1 MIFNINAIFDRFLD
15 LMLRITCPSAGA
27 VVILLCFLLTST
39 TSFEH
44 MLNSY
49 EKFTDSRT
57 GKPCQP
63 PPTVSAVNGSNVTP
77 ESNSSTTFYGLPTM
91 LPSLLADYNAS
102 ALGGER
108 GLIISVQGRNA
119 TSEPDYCIKVS
130 AIGGCRVGKM
140 EED

>member
-1 MIFNINAIFDRFLD
+1 M
-15 LMLRITCPSAGA
+15 
-27 VVILLCFLLTST
+27 CFLLTST

-63 PPTVSAVNGSNVTP
+63 PPVNGSNVNP
-77 ESNSSTTFYGLPTM
+77 EWNSSAPFYGLPTM
-91 LPSLLADYNAS
+91 LPLLGDYNAS
-102 ALGGER
+102 ALGGEK
-108 GLIISVQGRNA
+108 GLIISMQGRNV

-130 AIGGCRVGKM
+130 AIGSYG
-140 EED
+140 